1 MLRLATLRLAL
12 CLVALLGLAACG
24 AKSTWAP
31 EDQVQA
37 ARFVAGPPTSI
48 TLYTVVNKSS
58 GSGAHS
64 AILVNGSERVIF
76 DPAGSWSHPRLPERN
91 DVHFGMT
98 DKAIAFYIDYH
109 ARETY
114 NVIEQRIEV
123 SPEVAELVLKRVKDY
138 GPVPKSQCTVAT
150 SAILRDVPGFE
161 TLPSTW
167 FPKQLS
173 NAFEELPGVTTRV
186 ITDDDDDSNHG
197 VLLVQAN
204 GDQLEG

>member
-1 MLRLATLRLAL
+1 MLRVVL
-12 CLVALLGLAACG
+12 CLVAFLGLAACG

-31 EDQVQA
+31 EEQVQA
-37 ARFVAGPPTSI
+37 ARFVAGPPTYI

-64 AILVNGSERVIF
+64 AILVNASERVIF
-76 DPAGSWSHPRLPERN
+76 DPAGSWSHPRVPERN

-109 ARETY
+109 ARKTY
-114 NVIEQRIEV
+114 DVVEQRIEV
-123 SPEVAELVLKRVKDY
+123 SPEVAELVLRRVKDY
-138 GPVPKSQCTVAT
+138 GAVPKSQCTVAT
-150 SAILRDVPGFE
+150 SSVLSEVPGFE

-167 FPKQLS
+167 FPKPLS
-173 NAFEELPGVTTRV
+173 KAFGDLPGVTTRI

-204 GDQLEG
+204 GDPLEG